1 MKKIKEQEPMI
12 ARADEKYQSFLSD
25 EDAFYASLEHERWVR
40 DRAQMILDGEER
52 GRAEGLEQGL
62 EQGRAEERTET
73 AAKMIELGVDE
84 DIVLKA
90 TGLSREQLS
99 ELKA

>member
-12 ARADEKYQSFLSD
+12 ARADEKYRSFLSD

-52 GRAEGLEQGL
+52 GRAAGL

-99 ELKA
+99 ELIARLE